1 MFRPFS
7 TTGIGSL
14 PHLDADEA
22 CGLVLRGFDIPFWP
36 QLPKVSFLESMIP
49 QFSEGMPFVRINR
62 ERETIFVRRDES
74 DELERFY
81 EGYQEESRIAISEDY
96 ARGFY
101 CYLRAVRTRHF
112 GALKGQITGPLTFT
126 LGIKDSEGRLLYFD
140 EELRQISLMLLQAK
154 ARWQIDQLKH
164 FADEVIIF
172 IDEPILS
179 AIGST
184 AYLGVSAEETLRLL
198 KEMADA
204 IKGSG
209 GIPGIHCC
217 GNADWPLVIESGV
230 QILNFDAYNY
240 FDNFLIFHEEV
251 TKFLEGGGYLAWG
264 IIPTTDDIAKESP
277 ETIIDVFQERLDA
290 LSKQVPRNTLLSRSL
305 LTPSCGAGSR
315 TISEA
320 VKVLQLLIRLK
331 EEFS

>member
-22 CGLVLRGFDIPFWP
+22 CGLVLRSVDIPFWP
-36 QLPKVSFLESMIP
+36 QLPKISFLESMIP

-81 EGYQEESRIAISEDY
+81 EGYQEESRISISEDY

-101 CYLRAVRTRHF
+101 SYLKAIRTRHF

-126 LGIKDSEGRLLYFD
+126 LGLKDSEGRLLYFD

-198 KEMADA
+198 KETADA
-204 IKGSG
+204 IKASG

-264 IIPTTDDIAKESP
+264 IIPTTDEIAKESP

-290 LSKQVPRNTLLSRSL
+290 LSRHVPRNTLLSRSL

-320 VKVLQLLIRLK
+320 VKAFQLLIRLK

>member
-22 CGLVLRGFDIPFWP
+22 CGLVLRSFDIPFWP

-49 QFSEGMPFVRINR
+49 QFSEGMPFIRINR

-81 EGYQEESRIAISEDY
+81 EGYHEESRIAMSEDY

-101 CYLRAVRTRHF
+101 SYLKAIKTRHF

-126 LGIKDSEGRLLYFD
+126 LGLKDSEGRLLYFD

-154 ARWQIDQLKH
+154 ARWQIDHLKH

-204 IKGSG
+204 IRNSG

-217 GNADWPLVIESGV
+217 GNADWPLVIESGI

-264 IIPTTDDIAKESP
+264 IVPTTDEIAKESP
-277 ETIIDVFQERLDA
+277 DSIIDVFQERLDA
-290 LSKQVPRNTLLSRSL
+290 LSRHVPRNTLLSHSL

-315 TISEA
+315 SISEA
-320 VKVLQLLIRLK
+320 IKVLQLLIRLK